1 MIWRGAAVAG
11 LLSALATA
19 AAAAASPFDGAW
31 SVSLSCPRSADGR
44 AFAYSYQFSAQVKDG
59 VLHGERGTAGEPGWL
74 SLDGPIAAD
83 GSAALVAEGLTN
95 IPSYAL
101 YNVHKGTPY
110 KHAVQAQFQAAHGTG
125 SWTTIRT
132 CTFDFERP

>member
-1 MIWRGAAVAG
+1 M
-11 LLSALATA
+11 
-19 AAAAASPFDGAW
+19 
-31 SVSLSCPRSADGR
+31 SLSCPQSADGR
-44 AFAYSYQFSAQVKDG
+44 AFAYAYQFSADVKDG
-59 VLHGERGTAGEPGWL
+59 VLHGERRDGGRAGVEL
-74 SLDGPIAAD
+74 SLDGSIAAD
-83 GSAALVAEGLTN
+83 GSAALIAEGLTN

-132 CTFDFERP
+132 CTFDFARGH